1 MGLEDEINEYNAAI
15 AEEAR
20 EKERVA
26 QEARREAIERARVAQ
41 DARREIA
48 QRAAIKQA
56 ALDALAMEK
65 LAAKKK
71 KLTEAFKILD
81 PVSFLQDVSQKW
93 GGGNITAPEMHIEMA
108 TGSDNLDR
116 GKTPTSTLLTSI
128 RYKIPYYGERAYIEP
143 LYGGFIYRWP
153 GHLPN
158 EDMDLCS
165 EKCKAQRVST
175 GERYSLGWGKPTH
188 IGWDEKAAEVSLY
201 LGVIERDTSKYLVRT
216 PGFLAVAASFV
227 DIPAEESTNHDRI
240 LKSFGARAVRTVPI
254 DLNQTEATQALYRRI
269 RVEAFLSL
277 PDPKVIAPNQDVYY
291 GSGLDLTS
299 SSKSSSRSLTPPPQ
313 PWYRKILG

>member
-1 MGLEDEINEYNAAI
+1 MGRLEDEINEYTATL

-20 EKERVA
+20 ERERA
-26 QEARREAIERARVAQ
+26 TQEARREAIEQARIAQ
-41 DARREIA
+41 QAQREIA

-56 ALDALAMEK
+56 ALDAIAMEK

-81 PVSFLQDVSQKW
+81 PVSFLQDISQRW
-93 GGGNITAPEMHIEMA
+93 EGGDIDPAPEMHIEMKK
-108 TGSDNLDR
+108 GI
-116 GKTPTSTLLTSI
+116 GETPTSTLLTRI
-128 RYKIPYYGERAYIEP
+128 KYQIPYYKEQVHIEA
-143 LYGGFIYRWP
+143 LWGGYRYEWP
-153 GHLPN
+153 GHLPG
-158 EDMDLCS
+158 EDMDFCS
-165 EKCKAQRVST
+165 KECKAQRVST
-175 GERYSLGWGKPTH
+175 GERYWLGQSKPVH
-188 IGWDEKAAEVSLY
+188 IGWDEKTAEVSLY
-201 LGVIERDTSKYLVRT
+201 LGIIERDTSKYLVRT

-240 LKSFGARAVRTVPI
+240 LKSFGARAVRTFPI

-291 GSGLDLTS
+291 GSGLNLTS

-313 PWYRKILG
+313 RWYRKIFG